1 MIDQK
6 SKFMVGLFMAGGIG
20 IALVAVIWLGMSR
33 YFEKGKYYASYF
45 DESVQGLNVDSPVK
59 YRGVAI
65 GRVERIEVAPDSRL
79 ITVIMKIESDVA
91 LEHDMTAQL
100 KVVGITGSMFIE
112 IDRMYPGEPV
122 LSPKLN
128 FPSEYPIVASKPS
141 DISKLF
147 RGLDDVIQQL
157 SSLDLEG
164 VSNRAKTTL
173 DSMNNAVGDLDAA
186 GISTELKVALN
197 NLNKDLDN
205 EKWTEI
211 IRQVGNATS
220 ALESILSR
228 VDGIVAKNEKNI
240 QTSIAGLQ
248 QAVGN
253 MNTFTKKAS
262 ATVDGTNKH
271 LAELTDQYL
280 TVGRN
285 LEEASANL
293 NRSLGLLADQP
304 AQLLFGTAPPPKPVA
319 PWELTD

>member
-1 MIDQK
+1 MVDQK

-79 ITVIMKIESDVA
+79 ITVIMKIESVVE

-112 IDRMYPGEPV
+112 IDRMHPGEPV

-128 FPSEYPIVASKPS
+128 FPSEYPIVTSKPS

-147 RGLDDVIQQL
+147 RGLDNVIQQL
-157 SSLDLEG
+157 GSLDLEG
-164 VSNRAKTTL
+164 ISTRAKTTL
-173 DSMNNAVGDLDAA
+173 DSMNNAVSDLDTA
-186 GISTELKVALN
+186 GISSELRIVIN

-205 EKWTEI
+205 EKWTKI
-211 IRQVGNATS
+211 IHQIGNAVST
-220 ALESILSR
+220 LDNILTG
-228 VDGIVAKNEKNI
+228 VDGIVTKNEKNI
-240 QTSIAGLQ
+240 HAAIADLQ
-248 QAVGN
+248 QAVKN
-253 MNTFTKKAS
+253 MNTFTQKAS

-285 LEEASANL
+285 LEEASAHL

-304 AQLLFGTAPPPKPVA
+304 SQLLFGTAPPAKPVA